1 MRDDATGSDRSGSG
15 RGGFLAEPEMRGPAT
30 CRAAYGG
37 VRAFVAESFDAAPH
51 LYKRGETSVQ
61 PDVDCGRFL
70 HHNYS
75 LYLDLS
81 LRLIYHGIYS

>member
-1 MRDDATGSDRSGSG
+1 VMQPAEAGMRDDATGSDRSGSG

-61 PDVDCGRFL
+61 PGSYTTTTV
-70 HHNYS
+70 YT
-75 LYLDLS
+75 
-81 LRLIYHGIYS
+81 LIYPFV